1 MTNKQI
7 AELVRS
13 MTAELKE
20 LRALLA
26 TWQKQPQYV
35 FVTQTPPLVVPSQ
48 PIPYSQEPNTTPYA
62 PNSWPRI
69 TCNSVTE
76 KISQDVQVHS

>member
-1 MTNKQI
+1 MTNKQFE
-7 AELVRS
+7 ELIQV
-13 MTAELKE
+13 LKDVKQSLDA
-20 LRALLA
+20 LRNS
-26 TWQKQPQYV
+26 PQQV

-48 PIPYSQEPNTTPYA
+48 PIPYSQEPNTTPYV

-76 KISQDVQVHS
+76 KISQDVQAHL